1 MQIET
6 CKIKVLFLGNYLNW
20 LLFFFFRITLGGG
33 VSDFFSISS
42 SSIDLEND
50 FLEHSAFIF
59 NTIFWICV
67 SRPMYGLCP
76 FLSSFSIA

>member
-1 MQIET
+1 M
-6 CKIKVLFLGNYLNW
+6 
-20 LLFFFFRITLGGG
+20 
-33 VSDFFSISS
+33 SDFFSISS